1 MSENIVTDHY
11 LDLRGLV
18 CPLNFVKCCM
28 VLENLSSDNTLKVD
42 IDIGESETSVIEG
55 LQDKG
60 YKVNIL
66 YKDFKKVTL
75 IISSEQK

>member
-1 MSENIVTDHY
+1 MSENIVTDNY

-18 CPLNFVKCCM
+18 CPLNFVKCCL
-28 VLENLSSDNTLKVD
+28 VLENLSSNDTLKVD

-75 IISSEQK
+75 IISSDQK